1 MSASIYQMISIAGLL
16 LAAVFLVVAVILF
29 FAFDIPAL
37 IGELS
42 GKTAAKQVAEIR
54 EKNRKAVSK
63 RQMMEHIGLPVVVE
77 KQKEVS
83 EETVLL
89 NEETEQLSEETTL
102 LSENKEEHIEDY
114 FEIVQSLE
122 ELHTNIIV

>member
-1 MSASIYQMISIAGLL
+1 MSASIYQIISVAGFVLS
-16 LAAVFLVVAVILF
+16 AVFLVVAVILF
-29 FAFDIPAL
+29 FAFDVPAI

-42 GKTAAKQVAEIR
+42 GRTAAKQVAEIR
-54 EKNRKAVSK
+54 EKNRKVVSK
-63 RQMMEHIGLPVVVE
+63 RQMVEHIGVPVVVE

-89 NEETEQLSEETTL
+89 NEETAQLSEETTL
-102 LSENKEEHIEDY
+102 LSDNKGEMVEDY